1 MERYENMTTIKLVRV
16 SGQTDE
22 WRQENNL
29 WENIESGE
37 LSYRFHPYSGELY
50 VLLGENNEHLDVNV
64 TGDIDTDK
72 LFGLDD
78 SVDVIVRNIVEDP
91 IF

>member
-1 MERYENMTTIKLVRV
+1 M
-16 SGQTDE
+16 
-22 WRQENNL
+22 
-29 WENIESGE
+29 
-37 LSYRFHPYSGELY
+37 Y